1 LTIVPANDPAG
12 AERTISLPV
21 TKSRFASWDV
31 VSDSVVGYLLPAT
44 SLLLGFWVAFR
55 RPRDPLAWLLLAL
68 MLSFPHV
75 LQTFVVYVWQPGW
88 RETGALYESTLEAA
102 FSIIILLS

>member
-1 LTIVPANDPAG
+1 LTIVPANDSAG

-31 VSDSVVGYLLPAT
+31 VSDSVVGFLLPAT

-55 RPRDPLAWLLLAL
+55 PSPRSAGMALARVDVELSACPANLCRVRLAA
-68 MLSFPHV
+68 
-75 LQTFVVYVWQPGW
+75 GW
-88 RETGALYESTLEAA
+88 REAGALYESTLEAA
-102 FSIIILLS
+102 FPIIIFLS